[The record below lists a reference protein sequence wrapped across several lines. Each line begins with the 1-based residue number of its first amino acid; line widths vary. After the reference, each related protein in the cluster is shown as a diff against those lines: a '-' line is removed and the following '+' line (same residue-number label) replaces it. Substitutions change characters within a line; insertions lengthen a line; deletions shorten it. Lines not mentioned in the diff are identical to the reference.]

1 MPDLRIT
8 TMTRE
13 QLDLTVDWAAAE
25 GWNPGRSDAACF
37 HAADPE
43 GFLLGSIDAEPVA
56 TISAVRYAAG
66 FGFVGLYLVAPA
78 LRGRGHGLRI
88 WSAAMDRLDG
98 SVTGLDGVVAQQAN
112 YARSGFVLAHRNVRY
127 VGRLVGALHPDAVT
141 LTSADL
147 DEVVAYDAPCF
158 GAARPAFL
166 AGWLTQ
172 PDARAV
178 GVRVGD
184 RLVGYGVVRPCRSG
198 WKVGPLFAD
207 EADIAG
213 VILDALVDRVG
224 ADADLYLDVP
234 EPNRAAVALAR
245 SRGMTEVFETA
256 RMYAGGDPGLPLERV
271 FGITT
276 FELG

>member
-13 QLDLTVDWAAAE
+13 KLDLTVDWAAAE

-43 GFLLGSIDAEPVA
+43 GFLLGSIGAEPVA
-56 TISAVRYAAG
+56 TISAVRYPAG
-66 FGFVGLYLVAPA
+66 FGFVGLYLVASA

-98 SVTGLDGVVAQQAN
+98 CVTGLDGVVAQQAN

-127 VGRLVGALHPDAVT
+127 VGRLTGALHPDAAT
-141 LTSADL
+141 LTTADL
-147 DEVVAYDAPCF
+147 VEVVAYDAPCF
-158 GAARPAFL
+158 GSARPAFL
-166 AGWLTQ
+166 AAWLAQ
-172 PDARAV
+172 PDAQAV
-178 GVRVGD
+178 GVRAGD

-207 EADIAG
+207 EADVAT
-213 VILDALVDRVG
+213 VILDALAAHAG
-224 ADADLYLDVP
+224 GSADLYLDVP

-245 SRGMTEVFETA
+245 SRGMTEAFETA
-256 RMYAGGDPGLPLERV
+256 RMYAGGDPGLPLGRV